1 MLLNEK
7 ALALS
12 VSVSKKAAT
21 PRPRPKC
28 LETCLHLEGGEKR
41 NPAHLSKTMFPVQS
55 RKAAAATPRL
65 PCSHKGVQ
73 IRLTGKLQAGDN

>member
-12 VSVSKKAAT
+12 VSVSKEAET
-21 PRPRPKC
+21 PWPRPKC
-28 LETCLHLEGGEKR
+28 LETCLCLGEGRKEEPCTFIK
-41 NPAHLSKTMFPVQS
+41 NNVSVHS
-55 RKAAAATPRL
+55 REAAAATPRL

-73 IRLTGKLQAGDN
+73 IRLTRKLQAWDN